1 MATNNAHDNL
11 KKREYFKRFGFADG
25 LRHLAEDKPFE
36 PRALAVSTSN
46 TNP

>member
-25 LRHLAEDKPFE
+25 LRHLL
-36 PRALAVSTSN
+36 PRLLSG
-46 TNP
+46 